1 MRKRTGMKIDCEK
14 KLRNLK
20 LLIFSLVKS
29 TFLVLFII
37 PKLFHYFVASKN
49 TIHTSIF
56 ENYFYVFT

>member
-1 MRKRTGMKIDCEK
+1 MKIDCEK